1 VHHLVYSSCQA
12 KFTVC
17 VYTSITI
24 LQLVQT
30 SLRTLSSDIFED
42 FSSPKAF
49 LAFMHIFSRARKPG
63 LDFHVQTVEEG
74 LHLPSLAIDVGLKQS
89 RL

>member
-1 VHHLVYSSCQA
+1 
-12 KFTVC
+12 
-17 VYTSITI
+17 
-24 LQLVQT
+24 
-30 SLRTLSSDIFED
+30 
-42 FSSPKAF
+42 
-49 LAFMHIFSRARKPG
+49 MHIFSRARKPG